1 MNPILTVG
9 HSNHP
14 LDRFIALIE
23 GASVTAVADVRSAPV
38 SRFVPHFNKDRL
50 ATSLAERGIGYLFL
64 GKELGGRP
72 DRPELFTNGVADYEK
87 MAEQPSFKSGIAR
100 LVEQAQD
107 RRIALMCAEADPLD
121 CHRSLLIGRALS
133 RSGANVGHILT
144 TGEVITQ
151 AEVETRLLDLA
162 RLGKDSPLSASRDAC
177 LAEAYRARARKVA
190 YAERKD
196 PLSGPGGAARRD

>member
-1 MNPILTVG
+1 MNPILTIG
-9 HSNHP
+9 HSNHT
-14 LDRFIALIE
+14 LLRFIALVV
-23 GASVTAVADVRSAPV
+23 GANVTAVADIRSAPA
-38 SRFVPHFNKDRL
+38 SRFMPHFNKGRL
-50 ATSLAERGIGYLFL
+50 AASLAERGIGYFFL

-72 DRPELFTNGVADYEK
+72 ERPELFTCGVADYEK
-87 MAEQPSFKSGIAR
+87 MAEQASFKSGVAR

-133 RSGANVGHILT
+133 RSGASVGHILA

-162 RLGKDSPLSASRDAC
+162 GLGGDSPLSASRDAC
-177 LAEAYRARARKVA
+177 LTEAYRARARKVA

-196 PLSGPGGAARRD
+196 PLSGRGGAARRD